1 MTFGEAA
8 GRLAGVAGLL
18 FGWSPDQ
25 FWRATP
31 AELAA
36 LARALTEGGTGDAL
50 APPDAA
56 TLARLREAFP
66 DG

>member
-1 MTFGEAA
+1 VSETFARCA
-8 GRLAGVAGLL
+8 GRLAGAAGLW

-31 AELAA
+31 AEFAA
-36 LARALTEGGTGDAL
+36 LLIAARGEEAQPADSVLI
-50 APPDAA
+50 
-56 TLARLREAFP
+56 ARMMEADP